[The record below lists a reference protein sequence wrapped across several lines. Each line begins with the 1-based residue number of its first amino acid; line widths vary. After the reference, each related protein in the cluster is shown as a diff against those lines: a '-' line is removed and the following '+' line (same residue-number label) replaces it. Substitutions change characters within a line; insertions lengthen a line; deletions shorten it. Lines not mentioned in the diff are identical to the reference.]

1 MMLCK
6 SPLMMT
12 FFVAAITTTPAVAH
26 DAAPTYDRVNF
37 RVAATQEVENDTLV
51 AIMYHE
57 RSGQE
62 PATMADD
69 VNRTIAWAV
78 NLAKKNSA
86 IKVQTLNY
94 RQQPLYRNQTLTGW
108 KIRQS
113 IRLES
118 TDTTALSTLI
128 GDLQKRLSVASV
140 RYTVSPNVRGEIEDV
155 LITRALDRFRR
166 RGKLISA
173 ELGRPG
179 YRIVDID
186 IATSGESPAP
196 VRMRAMATMA
206 ESSSVAPPTLEP
218 GVQTVTVQ
226 VTGTIELEVG
236 R

>member
-1 MMLCK
+1 MLYQ
-6 SPLMMT
+6 SLLMFS
-12 FFVAAITTTPAVAH
+12 FFAAAITTTSALAH
-26 DAAPTYDRVNF
+26 DPSPTYDRVNF

-57 RSGQE
+57 RSGQQ
-62 PATMADD
+62 PATLADD
-69 VNRTIAWAV
+69 VNRTITWAV
-78 NLAKKNSA
+78 DLAKKISA

-94 RQQPLYRNQTLTGW
+94 RQQPLYKNQTLTGW
-108 KIRQS
+108 KVRQS

-128 GDLQKRLSVASV
+128 GELQTRLSVASL
-140 RYTVSPNVRGEIEDV
+140 RYTVSPDVRRQVEDV
-155 LITRALDRFRR
+155 LIARALDRFGR

-196 VRMRAMATMA
+196 VRMRAVATMA
-206 ESSSVAPPTLEP
+206 QSSSVAPPTLEA
-218 GVQTVTVQ
+218 GVQSVTVQ
-226 VTGTIELEVG
+226 VSGSIELEVG